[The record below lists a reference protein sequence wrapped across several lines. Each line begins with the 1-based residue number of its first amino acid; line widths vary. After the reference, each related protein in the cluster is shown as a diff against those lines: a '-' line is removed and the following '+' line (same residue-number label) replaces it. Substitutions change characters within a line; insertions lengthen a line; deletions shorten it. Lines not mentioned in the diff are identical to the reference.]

1 MKEGVNMNKT
11 NEPKVENQIVE
22 TKQVDS
28 IVPFQPAE
36 VVEQATTAAQTL
48 KKVLES
54 KKKKV
59 VISGEQYLEFEDW
72 QTLARFYGYTV
83 GSTETTE
90 IWREGKLLGFSAKA
104 VVYQNGQISSQA
116 EASCMRDEPNWK
128 ARPEFMLKSM
138 AQTRACAKALRNV
151 LAWVAVL
158 AGYRPTPAEEIEGI
172 QDNGNGNGT
181 PASEKQIKF
190 IANLLDQ
197 KGYSEEDV
205 KKKYRVA
212 LAQLSKNQ
220 ATQIIENL
228 QKLSDKHV
236 DGSDDYSEF
245 DKELEKKEITA
256 TPPA

>member
-1 MKEGVNMNKT
+1 MQMNNTSKT
-11 NEPKVENQIVE
+11 KIENQLTEI
-22 TKQVDS
+22 KKPDS
-28 IVPFQPAE
+28 IMPFQPAE
-36 VVEQATTAAQTL
+36 VVEQATIAAQTL

-54 KKKKV
+54 KTKKV
-59 VISGEQYLEFEDW
+59 LISGEQYLEFEDW

-83 GSTETTE
+83 GSTEATE
-90 IWREGKLLGFSAKA
+90 IWREGKLLGFSARA
-104 VVYQNGQISSQA
+104 VVYQNGLIASQA
-116 EASCMRDEPNWK
+116 EASCMRDEANWK

-172 QDNGNGNGT
+172 HDKEQS
-181 PASEKQIKF
+181 ASEKQIKF

-197 KGYSEEDV
+197 KGFNEEDV

-212 LAQLSKNQ
+212 LSELSKSQ

-236 DGSDDYSEF
+236 DGSDDYSDF
-245 DKELEKKEITA
+245 DKELDGKEIPA
-256 TPPA
+256 TPTA